1 MEEQPDRQNA
11 RHKKAAAKSFPPL
24 SPFPRKSLPHFT
36 ILFIIFSVLQY
47 KMPLKLSAP
56 LAFPSTNKLSVSWL
70 SRLFQN
76 KSNQNKIN
84 RTGISS
90 PGKER
95 PESPVITPRDKT
107 AKSPLSHN
115 LLLLFSLI
123 FHQNPTDQSPPY
135 TYPAASSPAPRSSSP
150 QPFRLIPWHACW
162 DGWCWTQ

>member
-1 MEEQPDRQNA
+1 MEEQPDRKNA
-11 RHKKAAAKSFPPL
+11 RHKKAAAKNFSPL
-24 SPFPRKSLPHFT
+24 DTFPRKSLPYFT

-47 KMPLKLSAP
+47 RMSL
-56 LAFPSTNKLSVSWL
+56 KLSVSWL

-76 KSNQNKIN
+76 KSN

-95 PESPVITPRDKT
+95 PESPVTTLRDRT
-107 AKSPLSHN
+107 AKSSLSHN

-162 DGWCWTQ
+162 DGWCWIQ